1 MEKKGGLGK
10 NASIVL
16 GWLRFRYRF
25 FRKSFT
31 SLRRGIVA
39 GVFVFVW
46 SVAFFFSPRVSFPQ
60 VPAGNVAC
68 PPVSIEEMT
77 SDEEELKD
85 STPLFLPT
93 RWNALE
99 TNLYGE
105 LSVARDESL
114 GFGGVFF
121 LDENADV
128 LKKTKMFSDENYD
141 PLGFVSPWELT
152 RSFGERK
159 EKELSAPVGGI
170 RMAVF
175 DYERNKRIFLS
186 EANVEGLYDANRLWE
201 PVEIICYGDAV
212 FRRFS
217 IVHSSGSADIDRRI
231 LAFVKAWCTKNLR
244 EQGRFRF
251 RIGR

>member
-1 MEKKGGLGK
+1 MEKKERFGK
-10 NASIVL
+10 NALIVF

-25 FRKSFT
+25 FRRSFT
-31 SLRRGIVA
+31 SLRRGVVA
-39 GVFVFVW
+39 GVFVCTCAV
-46 SVAFFFSPRVSFPQ
+46 SFFFSPRATFPQ
-60 VPAGNVAC
+60 SPCGNVAC
-68 PPVSIEEMT
+68 PSISVEEIM

-85 STPLFLPT
+85 SAPLFLPT
-93 RWNALE
+93 RWNAFE

-105 LSVARDESL
+105 LAVGQDENL

-121 LDENADV
+121 LDENANV
-128 LKKTKMFSDENYD
+128 LRKTKIFSDENCD
-141 PLGFVSPWELT
+141 VLGFVSQWELT

-159 EKELSAPVGGI
+159 ERAFPALVGDV

-175 DYERNKRIFLS
+175 DYGQNRRIFL
-186 EANVEGLYDANRLWE
+186 EEVRVEGLYDASRLWA
-201 PVEIICYGDAV
+201 PVEIVCYGDIV

-217 IVHSSGSADIDRRI
+217 VVHSSGNADIDRRI
-231 LAFVKAWCTKNLR
+231 LAFVKTWSAKNLR